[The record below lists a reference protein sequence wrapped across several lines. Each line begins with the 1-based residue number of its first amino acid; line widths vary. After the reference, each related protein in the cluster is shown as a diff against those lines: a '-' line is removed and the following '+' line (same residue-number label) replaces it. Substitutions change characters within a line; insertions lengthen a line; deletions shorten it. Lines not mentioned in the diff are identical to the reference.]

1 MPFRPQNIR
10 VRLGNLFEQLP
21 VMRPTVIG
29 VAAFGLL
36 ILAAA
41 SAHSTS
47 ILPPTFDELV
57 ARADE
62 VILARVVARQSSWV
76 TSRTGRAIVTDVTFS
91 IERTLK
97 GESRVQRTLEF
108 LGGTVGDDTLTVVGI
123 PEFRVNDRDVLFV
136 RDSGRPASPLVGFS
150 YGRFRVVRDAT
161 FGTDIIRTFDGRPL
175 ASLADVGNT
184 RPPEFFRPARVLSLD
199 DFLREIDTA
208 IRLQDRR
215 P

>member
-1 MPFRPQNIR
+1 
-10 VRLGNLFEQLP
+10 
-21 VMRPTVIG
+21 MRPTAIG
-29 VAAFGLL
+29 AAAFGLL
-36 ILAAA
+36 ILTAA

-47 ILPPTFDELV
+47 VLPPTFDELV

-76 TSRTGRAIVTDVTFS
+76 TSRSGRAIVTDVTFA

-97 GESRVQRTLEF
+97 GESRIQRTLEF
-108 LGGTVGDDTLTVVGI
+108 LGGTVGDVSLTVAGI
-123 PEFRVNDRDVLFV
+123 PEFQVNDRDVLFV
-136 RDSGRPASPLVGFS
+136 RDTGRPASPLVGFS

-175 ASLADVGNT
+175 ASLDDVGNT
-184 RPPEFFRPARVLSLD
+184 RPPAFLRPARVLSLD
-199 DFLREIDTA
+199 EFLREIDTA
-208 IRLQDRR
+208 LRLQGRR

>member
-1 MPFRPQNIR
+1 
-10 VRLGNLFEQLP
+10 
-21 VMRPTVIG
+21 MRRGAIALAG
-29 VAAFGLL
+29 LGLL
-36 ILAAA
+36 VLTAS

-62 VILARVVARQSSWV
+62 VILARVAARQSSWV
-76 TSRTGRAIVTDVTFS
+76 SSRSGRAIVTDVTFA

-108 LGGTVGDDTLTVVGI
+108 LGGTVGDDTLSVVGI

-136 RDSGRPASPLVGFS
+136 RDTGRPASPLVGFS

-161 FGTDIIRTFDGRPL
+161 FGGDSIRTFDGRPL
-175 ASLADVGNT
+175 ASLDEVGNT
-184 RPPEFFRPARVLSLD
+184 RPPAFFRPARVLSLD
-199 DFLREIDTA
+199 DFLREIETA
-208 IRLQDRR
+208 VRLQERR